1 MSARKRDGRSVIAL
15 NYLTVSVYTNIK
27 APLLATSTLLNNCYI
42 ELNHYL
48 SVIIIIIIIITII
61 IIQSYGF
68 IVTLKDHDITSLN
81 HSSSFFS
88 LLFFTLVSSCEYTE
102 HLNRNVRRMD
112 ESKETFACSQ
122 V

>member
-1 MSARKRDGRSVIAL
+1 M
-15 NYLTVSVYTNIK
+15 
-27 APLLATSTLLNNCYI
+27 LNNCYI

-48 SVIIIIIIIITII
+48 SIIIITIIVIIIVVVVII

-68 IVTLKDHDITSLN
+68 IVILKDHDKTFLN
-81 HSSSFFS
+81 HSSFFS
-88 LLFFTLVSSCEYTE
+88 FLFFTLVSSCEYTE

>member
-1 MSARKRDGRSVIAL
+1 MLYR
-15 NYLTVSVYTNIK
+15 TE
-27 APLLATSTLLNNCYI
+27 PLS
-42 ELNHYL
+42 HYYYY
-48 SVIIIIIIIITII
+48 IIIIIIVVIIAI

-68 IVTLKDHDITSLN
+68 IVILKDHDKTSLN

-88 LLFFTLVSSCEYTE
+88 FLFFTLVSSCEYTE

>member
-1 MSARKRDGRSVIAL
+1 MI
-15 NYLTVSVYTNIK
+15 
-27 APLLATSTLLNNCYI
+27 
-42 ELNHYL
+42 HYL
-48 SVIIIIIIIITII
+48 SIIIIIIIIVI

-68 IVTLKDHDITSLN
+68 IVILKDHDKTSLN
-81 HSSSFFS
+81 HSPSFFF
-88 LLFFTLVSSCEYTE
+88 LFFTLVSSCEYTE

>member
-1 MSARKRDGRSVIAL
+1 M
-15 NYLTVSVYTNIK
+15 
-27 APLLATSTLLNNCYI
+27 LNNCYI

-48 SVIIIIIIIITII
+48 SIIIITIVVIIIIIIIIII
-61 IIQSYGF
+61 IAII
-68 IVTLKDHDITSLN
+68 IVKSKFF
-81 HSSSFFS
+81 FFS
-88 LLFFTLVSSCEYTE
+88 FLFFTLVSSCEYTE

>member
-1 MSARKRDGRSVIAL
+1 MLYR
-15 NYLTVSVYTNIK
+15 TE
-27 APLLATSTLLNNCYI
+27 PLS
-42 ELNHYL
+42 HYYYY
-48 SVIIIIIIIITII
+48 IIIIIIVVIIAI

-68 IVTLKDHDITSLN
+68 IVILKDHDKTSLN
-81 HSSSFFS
+81 HSSSSSFS
-88 LLFFTLVSSCEYTE
+88 LHLVSSCEYTE